1 MGIRLG
7 GELELKDVDDK
18 TSTLNARQI
27 FLDLVWEMKPEAV
40 LDLLRLFN
48 YESLPLRFQES
59 QELVNFAARLFLLH
73 LKHYQLYSVDLSEYD
88 FKADVRQTPLLAY
101 FEYLFINQTK
111 FEKLLKNSKK
121 YWTDRT
127 SNPQPLLITDKA
139 LVDLIPDWKTLQS
152 NPDAKFLCSLL
163 LQWAEKWNLNEEWCL
178 NFALDVLR
186 RFKTELVDNLSL
198 NIEFLEENSTFSL
211 YEYEEFQDEG
221 SAWKLALFSLK
232 YENAG
237 KTHNYSAQIP
247 KPQEFKFIWTQEIKR
262 KRVAVFEIKDNWS
275 PLVLSKE
282 TFKKRVENQLWSK
295 FFSYFAKKL
304 DSLAGKISEVSGKLN
319 EFQKRVNKY
328 TSKVESLYENVA
340 TPTVLK
346 KGRDKHFRWLINYQ
360 IPPVK
365 SYEQLSKE
373 NSVTR
378 KAISD
383 GIKSASK
390 ILGLTLRQ
398 TQKSGRPKG
407 AKDSNKRRRADS
419 NKPRIKNR

>member
-7 GELELKDVDDK
+7 GELELKDIDDK
-18 TSTLNARQI
+18 ASTLNARQI
-27 FLDLVWEMKPEAV
+27 FLDLVWEMKPEAI

-48 YESLPLRFQES
+48 YESLSLRLQKS
-59 QELVNFAARLFLLH
+59 QQLVNFAARLFLLH
-73 LKHYQLYSVDLSEYD
+73 LKHYKLYSVDLSKYD

-121 YWTDRT
+121 FWSDRT
-127 SNPQPLLITDKA
+127 NNPQPSLITDKA
-139 LVDLIPDWKTLQS
+139 LVDLISDWKTLQS
-152 NPDAKFLCSLL
+152 NPDAKSLCALL

-186 RFKTELVDNLSL
+186 RFKTELIDNLSL
-198 NIEFLEENSTFSL
+198 KMEFLEENSTFGL

-237 KTHNYSAQIP
+237 KKHNYSTQVP
-247 KPQEFKFIWTQEIKR
+247 KSPEFKFIWTQESKG
-262 KRVAVFEIKDNWS
+262 KRVAIFEIKDNWS
-275 PLVLSKE
+275 PTIFTKE
-282 TFKKRVENQLWSK
+282 SFKKRVENQLWSK
-295 FFSYFAKKL
+295 FFNYFTKKS
-304 DSLAGKISEVSGKLN
+304 DSLVGQISEVSRKLN

-328 TSKVESLYENVA
+328 TSKVESLYKNVA
-340 TPTVLK
+340 IPSVLK
-346 KGRDKHFRWLINYQ
+346 KGGDKHFRWLIKYQ

-365 SYEQLSKE
+365 SYEKLSKE

-383 GIKSASK
+383 AIKGASK
-390 ILGLTLRQ
+390 IIGLTLRHA
-398 TQKSGRPKG
+398 QKSGRPKG
-407 AKDSNKRRRADS
+407 TKDSHKRRRADS
-419 NKPRIKNR
+419 NKP